1 MFNGMLIAEASC
13 DKMSDACERL
23 RIDLF
28 FPPLSAT
35 MKFSIGSFSSKK
47 KQEPK
52 RTLEETSE
60 GESASKDTS
69 KRMRST
75 VIQADDEDDF
85 LASAGIGIDSLV
97 YDLVEIVH

>member
-1 MFNGMLIAEASC
+1 
-13 DKMSDACERL
+13 
-23 RIDLF
+23 
-28 FPPLSAT
+28 